1 MSDDFAVIGRV
12 ELLEKHHDDR
22 YDIALEFGESP
33 NRFRLLAE
41 ADDNTGLML
50 VKETDDD

>member
-1 MSDDFAVIGRV
+1 MTDDFAVIARV

-22 YDIALEFGESP
+22 YDIALEFGEWP
-33 NRFRLLAE
+33 NRFRLLTE